1 MNKKDR
7 KYYVFIA
14 LILISI
20 IIVEVYKPK
29 PIDWRFTLEQKD
41 KIPYGTY
48 VLFNTIND
56 LFPEKQI
63 ISNNKTTWEFTKEQ
77 DEGLKNYI
85 YIAETFNIDK
95 LETQTLLDL
104 AEKGNNIF
112 ISSRRF
118 TGLFED
124 TLKFAVSH
132 IFFNDSIS
140 KLNFYNKRLKR
151 NIPYVYKKSAS
162 FNFFNSLDTI
172 NCEILAYDKKK
183 NVIFF
188 RQTYGKGVFY
198 ISSVPE
204 VFTNYAMITEKNYD
218 FANKMLSYLPVRNT
232 IWDAYY
238 KPFRK
243 EKKTFLSFLL
253 GERSLKTAYYTLLFT
268 ILLFVV
274 FSAKRKQRIIPIIK
288 PYKNK
293 TSEFVHTISGLYYK
307 SKNHKDIALKRFRYL
322 NNFLQNKYNVN
333 LSDKEGVNI
342 EKTALKIG
350 TDSDLL
356 KKLLHDHS
364 KITKLET
371 ISEQLL
377 IRFNKIIE
385 DIYNQCR

>member
-56 LFPEKQI
+56 LFPGKQI

-140 KLNFYNKRLKR
+140 KLNFYNKKLKR
-151 NIPYVYKKSAS
+151 SVPYVYKKSAS

-218 FANKMLSYLPVRNT
+218 FANKMLSYLPVRKT

-243 EKKTFLSFLL
+243 EKKTSLSFLL

-293 TSEFVHTISGLYYK
+293 TEEFVHTISGLYYK

-322 NNFLQNKYNVN
+322 NNFMQNKYNVN

-356 KKLLHDHS
+356 KKLLFDHS

-377 IRFNKIIE
+377 IKFNKIIE

>member
-7 KYYVFIA
+7 KYYIFIA
-14 LILISI
+14 LILITI
-20 IIVEVYKPK
+20 IIVELEKPK

-56 LFPEKQI
+56 IFNEKQI
-63 ISNNKTTWEFTKEQ
+63 VINNKTTWELSKEQ
-77 DEGLKNYI
+77 DESLKNYI
-85 YIAETFNIDK
+85 YIAETFEIDK
-95 LETQTLLDL
+95 SETLTLLDL

-118 TGLFED
+118 AGLFAD
-124 TLKFAVSH
+124 TLKFAVSYA
-132 IFFNDSIS
+132 FFNDSIS
-140 KLNFYNKRLKR
+140 KLNFYNKKLKR
-151 NIPYVYKKSAS
+151 SIPYVYKKSAS
-162 FNFFNSLDTI
+162 FNFFNSLDTT
-172 NCEILAYDKKK
+172 NCEILAYDKEK

-188 RQTYGKGVFY
+188 RQAFGKGFFY
-198 ISSVPE
+198 VSTVPE
-204 VFTNYAMITEKNYD
+204 VFTNYAMITEKNYE
-218 FANKMLSYLPVRNT
+218 FAYKMLSYLPVRNT
-232 IWDAYY
+232 IWDEYY

-243 EKKTFLSFLL
+243 EKKSSLSFLL
-253 GERSLKTAYYTLLFT
+253 GERSLKTAYYMLLFT
-268 ILLFVV
+268 ILLFVI

-288 PYKNK
+288 PHKNK
-293 TSEFVHTISGLYYK
+293 TTEFVHTISGLYYK

-322 NNFLQNKYNVN
+322 NNFLQNKYNIN

-342 EKTALKIG
+342 EKTALKTG

-356 KKLLHDHS
+356 KKLLFDHS

-377 IRFNKIIE
+377 IRFNKLIE
-385 DIYNQCR
+385 DIYNQCQ